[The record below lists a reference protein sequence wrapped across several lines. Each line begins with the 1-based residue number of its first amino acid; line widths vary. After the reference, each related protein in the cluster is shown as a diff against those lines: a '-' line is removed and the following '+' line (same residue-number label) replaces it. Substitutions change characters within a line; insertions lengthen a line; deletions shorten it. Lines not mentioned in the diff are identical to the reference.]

1 MHNCLHVLDSNFNES
16 LSRQCVSKMRICFF
30 CCRNP
35 YIFEQCSQ
43 MVTEHSD
50 PTGVE
55 TDNLSTLIG
64 TSSLFKGI
72 TGLVQFHC
80 TSRPQTVFETVQSSQ
95 QSCGTT
101 TNNNHV
107 LWCSFEISL
116 PVIQVHSLSILK
128 QFILVWFH
136 LDEVVMSRLEIF
148 PTYLSRRVTF
158 DVNEPIQT
166 RFVQGITINTR
177 NSLELEEIV
186 PQVAKL
192 HVCSVC
198 KSLQK
203 VKLDDHER
211 LLSSHNGL
219 PDWYVFAE
227 LVVCAVKTFF
237 CSSSGDKKNIVSS

>member
-211 LLSSHNGL
+211 LLSSHNRL
-219 PDWYVFAE
+219 SNWNKLAEYVT
-227 LVVCAVKTFF
+227 VSIKTIFF
-237 CSSSGDKKNIVSS
+237 STSVDEENIAG